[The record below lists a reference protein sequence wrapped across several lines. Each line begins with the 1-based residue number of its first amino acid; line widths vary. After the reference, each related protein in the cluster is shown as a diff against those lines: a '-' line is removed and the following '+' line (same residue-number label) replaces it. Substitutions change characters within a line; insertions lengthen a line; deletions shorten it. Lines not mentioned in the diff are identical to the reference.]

1 MSTFLKASIISN
13 VYSMRV
19 SGMFGG
25 QFCQELRTRIARVVL
40 PGVPHH
46 ISQRGVR
53 SMRVFF
59 SDDGRTTYLR
69 FLEEQGRRYGLS
81 FLAWCLMTNHV
92 HLIAVPSEVESLARG
107 IGEAHRR
114 YTRMVNSRKGVRG
127 YLFQGRFFSCPLD
140 ERRLFA
146 AVRYVLRNPVRAGVV
161 EKPEEYIW
169 SSARW
174 HVGMIPSDPL
184 VKGPGPLA
192 EIDDWEGFLTS
203 DPEEIDVLREHTRTG
218 RPYGGEMFVAA
229 AERATGRVLRKRRPG
244 RPRREK

>member
-1 MSTFLKASIISN
+1 
-13 VYSMRV
+13 
-19 SGMFGG
+19 
-25 QFCQELRTRIARVVL
+25 
-40 PGVPHH
+40 
-46 ISQRGVR
+46 
-53 SMRVFF
+53 
-59 SDDGRTTYLR
+59 
-69 FLEEQGRRYGLS
+69 
-81 FLAWCLMTNHV
+81 
-92 HLIAVPSEVESLARG
+92 
-107 IGEAHRR
+107 
-114 YTRMVNSRKGVRG
+114 MVNSRKGVRG